1 MGKKVFF
8 RVDASVQIGYGHFI
22 RTLALADILKVE
34 FDCTF
39 FTQAPNDF
47 QKEEVRK
54 VCNLV
59 ELPADDSKFEVFLNY
74 LTGDEIV
81 FLDNYFYTSDYEKS
95 VKDKGCKLISIGTND
110 RHYYADAVINYTK
123 LRPADFSA
131 EPYTQFYIGL
141 DWAIL
146 RKPFYQEH
154 QEEKEGIVICIG
166 GTDQYSYSEQFYDS
180 IKRVYPHYLVKIIAT
195 DRIGVQRIESFK
207 QKRVDLLLNQTA
219 EQMANLFSKTA
230 IAVVSASGVAL
241 EALSQGAEVIA
252 GTYVDNQ
259 ANIYQALN
267 EDGYIWAI
275 GCFNDP
281 DINERLLACI
291 DTIEKGGHKKKFA
304 AYNTINKYKNLFSSL
319 CK

>member
-1 MGKKVFF
+1 MLL
-8 RVDASVQIGYGHFI
+8 RADASVQIGYGHFI
-22 RTLALADILKVE
+22 RTLALADMLKDD

-39 FTQAPNDF
+39 FTQSLNDF

-54 VCNLV
+54 VCKLV
-59 ELPADDSKFEVFLNY
+59 ELPADDSKFKVFLDY

-95 VKDKGCKLISIGTND
+95 IKDKGCKLISIGTND
-110 RHYYADAVINYTK
+110 RHYFADAIINYTK
-123 LRPADFSA
+123 LRSADFSA
-131 EPYTQFYIGL
+131 ESYTQFCIGL
-141 DWAIL
+141 DWTIL
-146 RKPFYQEH
+146 RKPFYIERQEK
-154 QEEKEGIVICIG
+154 KEGIVICIG

-180 IKRVYPHYLVKIIAT
+180 IKREYPHYLVKVFAT
-195 DRIGVQRIESFK
+195 DRIGVQRIEGFR
-207 QKRVDLLLNQTA
+207 QKGVDLFLNQTA

-241 EALSQGAEVIA
+241 EALSQGTEVIA

-259 ANIYQALN
+259 VNIYQALN
-267 EDGYIWAI
+267 EDGYIWGI

-281 DINERLLACI
+281 DINERLFASI
-291 DTIEKGGHKKKFA
+291 DSIEKGGHKKGFTA
-304 AYNTINKYKNLFSSL
+304 QNTIKKYKGLFSSL